1 MVNEDTAPSSAI
13 IKSCN
18 SFSVSY
24 AAPAPFV
31 RSDTTD
37 LTYAVVATCVVFVE
51 EAAVGAVGIP
61 VNAGEARGA
70 LRLSPAAVAIILSED
85 AVPM

>member
-1 MVNEDTAPSSAI
+1 VVNEDTAPSSAI

-51 EAAVGAVGIP
+51 ETAVGAVGIP
-61 VNAGEARGA
+61 VNAGEASGA
-70 LRLSPAAVAIILSED
+70 LKSSAVCV
-85 AVPM
+85 AVETGLLAS